1 MSPALDSVQDGAP
14 PVSPARWLDLTGVQH
29 LDEVSRLCS
38 LLVVEFMD
46 PAAAG
51 QVNGK
56 TRLPWP
62 PLAEGEVRVSKER
75 LPSLLA
81 ALQKLK
87 QRAARLGIP
96 EPRVETIRTE
106 SLPVITTFTRGWAH
120 HWTYTGAVE
129 TFAILV
135 APSTPVR
142 LDGWRFAAV
151 IEHLPATEGVE
162 AMNLVRASPAF
173 PLPLPVSYRTDPPT
187 CDHCKQNRRRA
198 ETFVLH
204 QDPSGTHPD
213 GRWARV
219 GRNCLTDYV
228 GDASASQLVHA
239 AAVETALADLIA
251 DAGCDGG
258 DGDGGGG
265 SRRARA
271 VSPVYFL
278 AATAVAMESIGWVS
292 RTVARQTEQRSTSEW
307 AWIRFDP
314 PRKPSEDE
322 RVFLAKPVTDAHRA
336 DADAAL
342 QWARAIPADTEND
355 FLYSCRVV
363 AFLPAWDASKTG
375 IGAAILMAYQ
385 KEQERLKRFQFE
397 RRLPSRP
404 YGVVNE
410 RFGGAPVRGKKG
422 APVVQP
428 LPALQARVLGVHA
441 RDNSFGLQTIVR
453 LQAAGRDGTC
463 VHDLVWFATGEVR
476 VTTDEVAVAA
486 WTAAQ
491 NRHAHA
497 QDHWLHIDG
506 LARRAR
512 YDRDMDP
519 GDRALLVQDASAAL
533 DELKAAESGL
543 VSTREPASNA
553 VRGICPGDL
562 VELAGTVKRHD
573 VSARTERVE
582 TVVTRCVLRW
592 IPEFAP

>member
-1 MSPALDSVQDGAP
+1 MSPALDSVQSAP
-14 PVSPARWLDLTGVQH
+14 LANASARWLDLTGVQH
-29 LDEVSRLCS
+29 LNEVAQLCG
-38 LLVVEFMD
+38 LLAVEFMD

-62 PLAEGEVRVSKER
+62 PLAEGEVRVSEER
-75 LPSLLA
+75 LPSLIA
-81 ALQKLK
+81 ALQKLAH
-87 QRAARLGIP
+87 RAAKLGVP
-96 EPRVETIRTE
+96 EPRVETRCTE
-106 SLPVITTFTRGWAH
+106 SLPVIATFTRGWAH

-135 APSTPVR
+135 APATPVR

-151 IEHLPATEGVE
+151 IEHLPASEGVE

-173 PLPLPVSYRTDPPT
+173 PHPLPMNYRTDPPT

-204 QDPSGTHPD
+204 QEPSETRPD

-219 GRNCLTDYV
+219 GRNCLADYV

-265 SRRARA
+265 SRRARE
-271 VSPVYFL
+271 VSPAYFL
-278 AATAVAMESIGWVS
+278 AATAIAMESVGWVS

-314 PRKPSEDE
+314 PKKPSEDE
-322 RVFLAKPVTDAHRA
+322 RAFLQEPVTDAHRA
-336 DADAAL
+336 NADAAL

-375 IGAAILMAYQ
+375 IGAAILAAYRR
-385 KEQERLKRFQFE
+385 EQERLERLRFE
-397 RRLPSRP
+397 RRLPSQP
-404 YGVVNE
+404 YGVVGE
-410 RFGGAPVRGKKG
+410 RFGGAPARGKKG

-428 LPALQARVLGVHA
+428 FPTLRARVLGVHA

-453 LQAAGRDGTC
+453 LQAPSRDGTA

-476 VTTDEVAVAA
+476 VTTDEAAVAA

-491 NRHAHA
+491 NRHARA
-497 QDHWLHIDG
+497 QDHWLRMDG
-506 LARRAR
+506 IARQAR
-512 YDRDMDP
+512 YNRDMDP
-519 GDRALLVQDASAAL
+519 EDRTAIIQDASAGL
-533 DELKAAESGL
+533 DEMRAAEAEL
-543 VSTREPASNA
+543 VRTREPASNA

-562 VELAGTVKRHD
+562 VELAGTVKRQD
-573 VSARTERVE
+573 VSTRTGRVE
-582 TVVTRCVLRW
+582 TVVTRCALRW
-592 IPEFAP
+592 IPEFAS

>member
-314 PRKPSEDE
+314 PRKPAED
-322 RVFLAKPVTDAHRA
+322 
-336 DADAAL
+336 
-342 QWARAIPADTEND
+342 
-355 FLYSCRVV
+355 
-363 AFLPAWDASKTG
+363 
-375 IGAAILMAYQ
+375 
-385 KEQERLKRFQFE
+385 
-397 RRLPSRP
+397 
-404 YGVVNE
+404 
-410 RFGGAPVRGKKG
+410 
-422 APVVQP
+422 
-428 LPALQARVLGVHA
+428 ARVLGVQA